1 MERGYRPDVD
11 IATIADGNA
20 DRRLIAETGINE
32 MYHAQQLSKTAIK
45 IRHSKVCFKAF
56 CEAKI
61 KIRGFALI
69 LTFGCLTVA
78 RGGISFLVWPELLEY
93 IKAAVRAL
101 IQTCTW
107 EKK

>member
-1 MERGYRPDVD
+1 MSRAPQLTE
-11 IATIADGNA
+11 IAP
-20 DRRLIAETGINE
+20 
-32 MYHAQQLSKTAIK
+32 Q
-45 IRHSKVCFKAF
+45 IRASKVCFKAF
-56 CEAKI
+56 CETKI

-78 RGGISFLVWPELLEY
+78 RGGISFLVWPELPEH

>member
-1 MERGYRPDVD
+1 VERGYRPDVD

-20 DRRLIAETGINE
+20 DRRLIAETGVTE

-45 IRHSKVCFKAF
+45 IRHYKAGFEAF
-56 CEAKI
+56 CEAKM

-78 RGGISFLVWPELLEY
+78 RGGISFLVWPELPEH